1 LDLVVEVVPD
11 ERQLDE
17 RKSAI
22 LSAIVEEYIQTA
34 QPVGSAHVAAA
45 AEVQVSSATI
55 RNDMAYL
62 EREGFLAQPHTSA
75 GRIPT
80 EKGYRFFVDHLAAPD
95 LHPLQAQTV
104 GSFFDR
110 THTQL
115 EQMLH
120 ETSRLLSTLTSYAG
134 VVVAPPRET
143 ATIRNVQVVGLGGR
157 QALVV
162 VVLSNGTVDQ
172 HSIEVEPDTNE
183 VELAAAS
190 VRLNRVLV
198 GHTLHDVPVP
208 APSGEAE
215 LDGLLNRVA
224 DVIKPSVD
232 DQRVYVGGA
241 ANVARAFA
249 ATETVR
255 SVLSLLEEQF
265 VVVTLIREL
274 LGRGVQVAIGTETGM
289 APLAE
294 CSLVVA
300 PYAVEG
306 EPIGSI
312 GVLGPTRMN
321 YPQALAAV
329 AVVSKSLGHRLSEGS
344 ES

>member
-1 LDLVVEVVPD
+1 M
-11 ERQLDE
+11 LDE

-34 QPVGSAHVAAA
+34 QPVGSSHVAAA
-45 AEVQVSSATI
+45 AEVAVSSATI
-55 RNDMAYL
+55 RNDMAFL
-62 EREGFLAQPHTSA
+62 EREGFLQQPHTSA

-80 EKGYRFFVDHLAAPD
+80 EKGYRFFVDHLAQPD
-95 LHPLQAQTV
+95 LSPVQAQTV
-104 GSFFDR
+104 WSFFDQA
-110 THTQL
+110 HTQL

-120 ETSRLLSTLTSYAG
+120 ETSRLLSSLTNYAG
-134 VVVAPPRET
+134 VVIGPPRET
-143 ATIRNVQVVGLGGR
+143 ATVRNIQVVGLAGR
-157 QALVV
+157 QAIVV

-172 HSIEVEPDTNE
+172 HTIEIDPAVTDM
-183 VELAAAS
+183 ELAAATA
-190 VRLNRVLV
+190 RLNLALV
-198 GHTLHDVPVP
+198 GKGLHGLPPV
-208 APSGEAE
+208 AASGEPT
-215 LDGLLNRVA
+215 LDALVDRVIGA
-224 DVIKPSVD
+224 LGASGD
-232 DQRVYVGGA
+232 DEQRVYVGGA
-241 ANVARAFA
+241 ANVAGSFA

-255 SVLSLLEEQF
+255 SVLAVLEEQY

-289 APLAE
+289 APLAQ

-300 PYAVEG
+300 PYAVDG

-329 AVVSKSLGHRLSEGS
+329 AVVSRNLGHRLSEGS

>member
-1 LDLVVEVVPD
+1 M
-11 ERQLDE
+11 LDE

-45 AEVQVSSATI
+45 AQVAVSSATI

-62 EREGFLAQPHTSA
+62 EREGFLQQPHTSA
-75 GRIPT
+75 GRVPT
-80 EKGYRFFVDHLAAPD
+80 EKGYRFFVDHLSQPD
-95 LHPLQAQTV
+95 LSPMQAQAV
-104 GSFFDR
+104 GTFFDR
-110 THTQL
+110 AHTQL

-120 ETSRLLSTLTSYAG
+120 ETSRLLSKLTSYAG
-134 VVVAPPRET
+134 VVVGPPREA
-143 ATIRNVQVVGLGGR
+143 ATIRNIQVVGLGSR
-157 QALVV
+157 QAIVV
-162 VVLSNGTVDQ
+162 LVLSNGTVDQ
-172 HSIEVEPDTNE
+172 HSIELEPVVTD
-183 VELAAAS
+183 VDLGAATA
-190 VRLNRVLV
+190 RLNRSLV
-198 GHTLHDVPVP
+198 GQSLHHITPP
-208 APSGEAE
+208 APSGDQAIDLVVARVLALLQGADDEA
-215 LDGLLNRVA
+215 
-224 DVIKPSVD
+224 
-232 DQRVYVGGA
+232 QRVYVGGA
-241 ANVARAFA
+241 ANVAAAFA

-289 APLAE
+289 APLVD

-300 PYAVEG
+300 PYAVDG
-306 EPIGSI
+306 EPMGSI